1 MRLKREEHED
11 LLNELLTPDLEHSR
25 KTEILTKLRT
35 HDATFNSEFDDL
47 ATRASKLE
55 SDNADLV
62 VSNSKLFRQIG
73 VTGTEKEKEV
83 EKEEFSETITIEQ
96 LEKGSAN

>member
-1 MRLKREEHED
+1 MRINRDDHEA

-25 KTEILTKLRT
+25 KTEILTQLRA
-35 HDATFNSEFDDL
+35 HDVTFNSEYEQL
-47 ATRASKLE
+47 NTKATKLE
-55 SDNADLV
+55 TDNADLI

-73 VTGTEKEKEV
+73 VVGTEKEKDV
-83 EKEEFSETITIEQ
+83 EEKEFSETITLEQ